1 MFGLTGDLGQK
12 KLFPALYDLAAA
24 GLLDVPVIGVARSSG
39 SDPELRALFND
50 ALSGYQPAGGKPL
63 DQSIADSIDLSYV
76 QGDSTATDVYDT
88 LADRL
93 DGCRR
98 PLLYAALPPAIFGS
112 VARGIHGSSLPDT
125 TRLVVEK
132 PFGDSADSAQKLYD
146 EITAELPAE
155 QLFIVDHFLA
165 KASIENILTV
175 RSVNPLI
182 DAVLDADHV
191 EAIDIVMSETG
202 GVDGR
207 GSFYEG
213 VGALQDVVQNHLLQL
228 LAMATMDPPAGGTDD
243 ALHAARSALLERIE
257 TVHVGDVVLGQYA
270 GYRDLD
276 DVADDSTVET
286 FVSLLLTID
295 DDRWRGVPVSIRT
308 GKRLAQD
315 RTEVVFHLKQTA
327 KYSTRNGNRV
337 RFTVKPHPS
346 VAFDLDVID
355 PESHEPRPTT
365 VFACGPDDHGDLGD
379 YAVMFD
385 NAMNGDDRHF
395 ARIDGIVASWRV
407 LAPLLDADL
416 PLHTYEP
423 DSDGPDRPA

>member
-39 SDPELRALFND
+39 SDADLRAMFDD
-50 ALSGYQPAGGKPL
+50 ALTGYQPAGGKPL
-63 DQSIADSIDLSYV
+63 DRSIADSIDLSYV
-76 QGDSTATDVYDT
+76 QGDSTEADVYDT

-112 VARGIHGSSLPDT
+112 VARGIHVSSLPST
-125 TRLVVEK
+125 ARLVVEK
-132 PFGDSADSAQKLYD
+132 PFGDNADSARELYD

-191 EAIDIVMSETG
+191 DAIDIVMSETG

-213 VGALQDVVQNHLLQL
+213 VGALRDVVQNHLLQL

-243 ALHAARSALLERIE
+243 ALHAARSALLERID

-308 GKRLAQD
+308 GKRLAED
-315 RTEVVFHLKQTA
+315 RTEVVFHLKQTTQH
-327 KYSTRNGNRV
+327 STRNGNRV
-337 RFTVKPHPS
+337 RFTIKPNPS

-365 VFACGPDDHGDLGD
+365 VFACGPNDHGELGD

-395 ARIDGIVASWRV
+395 AQIDGIVASWRV

-423 DSDGPDRPA
+423 DSDGPA